1 MFGTGAA
8 IMAGAGWAQYAMR
21 LELLEK
27 ALDRVVDFVAD
38 RLEIVI
44 EDQVPGR
51 IKELLAK
58 DQFEVAVIEYR
69 RATGAG
75 LESAFHAVQNGGK
88 LDLATKVD
96 RLLKEIERTYPA
108 RPKTQSTN
116 STPVG

>member
-1 MFGTGAA
+1 MFGSGAA
-8 IMAGAGWAQYAMR
+8 IMAGAGWAHYATR

-44 EDQVPGR
+44 EDELPGL

-69 RATGAG
+69 RATGAD

-96 RLLKEIERTYPA
+96 RLLKDIDRMYPA
-108 RPKTQSTN
+108 RPKTQSPNT
-116 STPVG
+116 TPVG